1 MAAFYDE
8 THHLV
13 ISDDDAR
20 GGVTGQNVRYVLAA
34 SMTGVIA
41 AFAAIA
47 VYFGFDTIQQDVSAA
62 LATHPS
68 EVIRTLAPYG
78 ATIMFGA
85 IGGGLALGAWNI
97 MAGRS
102 ADSSEHLMRLRVVT
116 QFALICIVMAMFYLS
131 LF

>member
-78 ATIMFGA
+78 ATIVFGA

>member
-62 LATHPS
+62 LAAHPS

>member
-62 LATHPS
+62 LATHPA

-78 ATIMFGA
+78 ATIVFGA
-85 IGGGLALGAWNI
+85 IGGGLALGAWNM

>member
-13 ISDDDAR
+13 ISDDEAR
-20 GGVTGQNVRYVLAA
+20 GGVTGHNVRYVLAA
-34 SMTGVIA
+34 SMTGVVA
-41 AFAAIA
+41 AFAAIP
-47 VYFGFDTIQQDVSAA
+47 VYFGFDTIQQNVSAA

-78 ATIMFGA
+78 ATILLGA
-85 IGGGLALGAWNI
+85 IGGGLALGVWNM

-102 ADSSEHLMRLRVVT
+102 ADSSERLMRLRVVT
-116 QFALICIVMAMFYLS
+116 QFALICIAMAMLYLS
-131 LF
+131 YF